1 MSRLSPGGV
10 GAPTPPGESHALAIS
25 ISALTLLPVP
35 DPNLN
40 ALWCRAIAEELKRAG
55 VKHAVLCPGSRN
67 SPLLLALHTQFGE
80 ACLSHIDERS
90 AGFIALGL
98 ARATDERVAICVTSG
113 SALANLLPAMVEADA
128 AEIPLIVISA
138 DRPWEFIDCGA
149 PQAMEQRGI
158 FAEFMRA
165 SLSLGEPTATAVTL
179 RALRSQV
186 SRLGQHDDGPA
197 HLNVP
202 LRDPLAP
209 LPDPTW
215 TTPELPADALSG
227 RADGEAFTVL
237 HRPWTHR
244 EPILDAAW
252 IRPGLK
258 GVIVAGC
265 SGGST
270 LGVSPAIARLAE
282 RTGFPL
288 IADAPSALRQPGTA
302 NLVCTADALMNG
314 PLGQERAEFIIQI
327 GPAPLARSLYEWLGR
342 HDCPWIVCEDGRNL
356 DFLAHAWIALRG
368 RIDAHLDD
376 LASRCAPGDVSWCS
390 RWRAAET
397 AARQRLSEMMRHEPW
412 GEVLAAHRAVN
423 HPGFA
428 FVHLAS
434 SMAVRH
440 GNLHLLPAAER
451 RPVFSN
457 RGVNGIDGTIG
468 TFLGELEALRAPG
481 LLLIGD
487 LACLHDLPA
496 LALSPQPWRRG
507 AIVVM
512 NNDGGGIFDFLAVA
526 RMPQYRELV
535 RTPHGH
541 DFAGI
546 AAQFGLAYTAVQDEA
561 GLRAALDA
569 AAGSWEL
576 HLIECRVIGGDT
588 VAQHRA
594 VIQALADC

>member
-1 MSRLSPGGV
+1 M
-10 GAPTPPGESHALAIS
+10 
-25 ISALTLLPVP
+25 P

-40 ALWCRAIAEELKRAG
+40 ALWCRAIAEEIKRAG
-55 VKHAVLCPGSRN
+55 VKYAVLCPGSRN
-67 SPLLLALHTQFGE
+67 SPLLHALHAQFGE

-128 AEIPLIVISA
+128 AEIPLIIISA
-138 DRPWEFIDCGA
+138 DRPWELLDCGA

-158 FAEFMRA
+158 FSEFMRA
-165 SLSLGEPTATAVTL
+165 SLSLGEPTATTATL

-186 SRLGQHDDGPA
+186 SRLSQHDDGPA

-202 LRDPLAP
+202 LRDPLPP

-215 TTPELPADALSG
+215 TTPVLPTDALQG
-227 RADGEAFTVL
+227 RADHDAFTVV

-258 GVIVAGC
+258 GVIIAGC

-288 IADAPSALRQPGTA
+288 IADAPSALRQPGVA

-314 PLGQERAEFIIQI
+314 PLGQERAELVIQI

-342 HDCPWIVCEDGRNL
+342 QDCPWIVCEDGRNV
-356 DFLAHAWIALRG
+356 DSLAHAWIALRG

-376 LASRCAPGDVSWCS
+376 LAHRCAPGDASWCA
-390 RWRAAET
+390 RWRAAEA
-397 AARQRLSEMMRHEPW
+397 AARQRLSEVIVSEPW

-423 HPGFA
+423 HSGFG

-434 SMAVRH
+434 SMAVRY
-440 GNLHLLPAAER
+440 GNIHLLPAAER

-468 TFLGELEALRAPG
+468 TFLGELEALRVPG

-546 AAQFGLAYTAVQDEA
+546 AAQFGLAYTAVQSDAE
-561 GLRAALDA
+561 LRTALDTA
-569 AAGSWEL
+569 SQSWEL
-576 HLIECRVIGGDT
+576 HLIECRVIGADAVGR
-588 VAQHRA
+588 HRA
-594 VIQALADC
+594 LLQSLSDATPA

>member
-1 MSRLSPGGV
+1 
-10 GAPTPPGESHALAIS
+10 
-25 ISALTLLPVP
+25 VP

-55 VKHAVLCPGSRN
+55 VKYVVLCPGSRN
-67 SPLLLALHTQFGE
+67 SPLLLALHTQFSD

-98 ARATDERVAICVTSG
+98 ARASDERVAICVTSG
-113 SALANLLPAMVEADA
+113 SALANLLPAVVEADA
-128 AEIPLIVISA
+128 AELPLVIISA
-138 DRPWEFIDCGA
+138 DRPWELIACGA

-158 FAEFMRA
+158 FGGFMRT
-165 SLSLGEPTATAVTL
+165 SLSLGEPTATTATL

-186 SRLGQHDDGPA
+186 SRLAQHQNGPV

-202 LRDPLAP
+202 LRDPLPP

-215 TTPELPADALSG
+215 THPDLLGDALNG
-227 RADGEAFTVL
+227 RADGDAYTVL
-237 HRPWTHR
+237 HQPWTHR
-244 EPILDAAW
+244 EPILDAQW

-265 SGGST
+265 GSGCE

-288 IADAPSALRQPGTA
+288 IADAPSALRQPGIA
-302 NLVCTADALMNG
+302 NLVCTADALVNG
-314 PLGQERAEFIIQI
+314 PLGQERADLIIQI

-342 HDCPWIVCEDGRNL
+342 QDCPWIVCEDGRNL
-356 DFLAHAWIALRG
+356 DFLARAWIALRG

-376 LASRCAPGDVSWCS
+376 LAQRCAPGDVAWST
-390 RWRAAET
+390 RWRDAESGARTRLIAAM
-397 AARQRLSEMMRHEPW
+397 SSEPW

-423 HPGFA
+423 HTGFA

-434 SMAVRH
+434 SMSVRH
-440 GNLHLLPAAER
+440 GNLHLLPASER

-457 RGVNGIDGTIG
+457 RGVNGIDGTLG
-468 TFLGELEALRAPG
+468 TFLGELEAIRAPG

-496 LALSPQPWRRG
+496 LALTPQPWRRG
-507 AIVVM
+507 AIVVL
-512 NNDGGGIFDFLAVA
+512 NNDGGGIFDFLPVA
-526 RMPQYRELV
+526 KMPQYRELV

-541 DFAGI
+541 AFDGLAR
-546 AAQFGLAYTAVQDEA
+546 QFGLVYTAVDDDA
-561 GLRAALDA
+561 GLCAALDA
-569 AAGSWEL
+569 AAKGWEL
-576 HLIECRVIGGDT
+576 HLIECRVTGGDA
-588 VAQHRA
+588 VIRHRA
-594 VIQALADC
+594 LIQALATST

>member
-1 MSRLSPGGV
+1 
-10 GAPTPPGESHALAIS
+10 
-25 ISALTLLPVP
+25 VP

-40 ALWCRAIAEELKRAG
+40 ALWCRAIAEEIKRAG

-67 SPLLLALHTQFGE
+67 SPLLHALASQFGE
-80 ACLSHIDERS
+80 AALSHVDERS

-98 ARATDERVAICVTSG
+98 ARAGGERVVVCVTSG
-113 SALANLLPAMVEADA
+113 SALANLLPAVVEADA
-128 AEIPLIVISA
+128 AELPLLILSA
-138 DRPWEFIDCGA
+138 DRPWELIDCGA

-158 FAEFMRA
+158 FAEFMRS
-165 SLSLGEPTATAVTL
+165 SLSLGEPTATVATM

-186 SRLGQHDDGPA
+186 SRLAQHDDGPV

-202 LRDPLAP
+202 LREPLPP
-209 LPDPTW
+209 LPDAGWSMPD
-215 TTPELPADALSG
+215 LPSDARDG
-227 RADGEAFTVL
+227 RDPGEAFTVL

-244 EPILDAAW
+244 EPLIDASW

-265 SGGST
+265 GNGS
-270 LGVSPAIARLAE
+270 LRGMSPAVARLAQ

-288 IADAPSALRQPGTA
+288 IADAPSGLRQPGVA
-302 NLVCTADALMNG
+302 NLVCTADALVNG
-314 PLGQERAEFIIQI
+314 ALGRDLVDLVVQI
-327 GPAPLARSLYEWLGR
+327 GPAPLARSVYEWLGR
-342 HDCPWIVCEDGRNL
+342 QECPWIVCEQGRNL
-356 DFLAHAWIALRG
+356 DFLARAWIAVRG
-368 RIDAHLDD
+368 RCDTHLDD
-376 LASRCAPGDVSWCS
+376 LAARCAPGDAGWSA
-390 RWRAAET
+390 RWRDAEQV
-397 AARQRLSEMMRHEPW
+397 ARQRLLDLIATEPW

-434 SMAVRH
+434 SMSVRH
-440 GNLHLLPAAER
+440 GNLHLHPASEQ

-457 RGVNGIDGTIG
+457 RGVNGIDGTLG
-468 TFLGELEALRAPG
+468 TFLGELETLRQPG

-496 LALSPQPWRRG
+496 LGLVPQPWRRG
-507 AIVVM
+507 AIVVL

-535 RTPHGH
+535 RTPHGR

-546 AAQFGLAYTAVQDEA
+546 ARQFGLAYRAVEDDA
-561 GLRAALDA
+561 GLNQALTAA
-569 AAGSWEL
+569 AAGWEL
-576 HLIECRVIGGDT
+576 HLIECRVAAGDT
-588 VAQHRA
+588 VARHRLL
-594 VIQALADC
+594 IQALADASSR